1 MPTLSRQQLLLLVCI
16 TVVLGFNWPMLKIGV
31 TNYPA
36 LSFRIISM
44 WIAIPFLA
52 LVIWRW
58 RMPFVIP
65 RRHWSEL
72 LQLMVSNYLVWY
84 SLVILALPY
93 LNSGRT
99 AILGYTM
106 PIFSAVLGYV
116 IYRDPLKP
124 RAILGVVC
132 ASVAVL
138 LLLWHELTSLAGSP
152 WALATVLASAATW
165 GYGTQRMRRTVLTVP
180 TVTAA
185 FWMLTLSTPLMTLL
199 AWFLESSRW
208 HWPSDITWGVILY
221 NTFGVFVFAQTGWLV
236 LARGLPPVAS
246 TLSVMFIPILGVF
259 SSSYFLGEVL
269 HAQDYGAVALIVV
282 AIALV
287 LWPTPAP
294 KAPSQAAR

>member
-1 MPTLSRQQLLLLVCI
+1 MPTLSRQQLLLLVSI
-16 TVVLGFNWPMLKIGV
+16 TVVWGFNWPMLKIGV
-31 TNYPA
+31 NTYPA

-44 WIAIPFLA
+44 WIAIPLLA
-52 LVIWRW
+52 LVIWRM

-65 RRHWSEL
+65 RHHWSEL
-72 LQLMVSNYLVWY
+72 LQLMVSNYLIWY
-84 SLVILALPY
+84 TLVILALPF

-185 FWMLTLSTPLMTLL
+185 FWMLTLSTPLMTVL
-199 AWFLESSRW
+199 AWFLESDQW
-208 HWPSDITWGVILY
+208 HWPSAVTWVPILY
-221 NTFGVFVFAQTGWLV
+221 NTFGVFVFAQTAWLV
-236 LARGLPPVAS
+236 LARGLPPIAS

-259 SSSYFLGEVL
+259 NSSLILGEVL
-269 HAQDYGAVALIVV
+269 HTQDYGAVALIVV

-287 LWPTPAP
+287 LWP
-294 KAPSQAAR
+294 SRGR

>member
-1 MPTLSRQQLLLLVCI
+1 MAATVDCTWVVVGVLMGIRPLLLSEAI
-16 TVVLGFNWPMLKIGV
+16 TAEATASTFLMI
-31 TNYPA
+31 TNK
-36 LSFRIISM
+36 
-44 WIAIPFLA
+44 
-52 LVIWRW
+52 
-58 RMPFVIP
+58 
-65 RRHWSEL
+65 
-72 LQLMVSNYLVWY
+72 VW
-84 SLVILALPY
+84 
-93 LNSGRT
+93 
-99 AILGYTM
+99 
-106 PIFSAVLGYV
+106 F
-116 IYRDPLKP
+116 
-124 RAILGVVC
+124 C
-132 ASVAVL
+132 ASNLAACAWVAVL

>member
-1 MPTLSRQQLLLLVCI
+1 MADMSPSHPLLSRQQWITLITLTLVW
-16 TVVLGFNWPMLKIGV
+16 GFNWPMLKIGV

-152 WALATVLASAATW
+152 WALATVLARRGVNVMIADVRAVFIGTKFAQKVSMKLVHGIAAGVFAVLGVITLLNV
-165 GYGTQRMRRTVLTVP
+165 TVL
-180 TVTAA
+180 A
-185 FWMLTLSTPLMTLL
+185 
-199 AWFLESSRW
+199 
-208 HWPSDITWGVILY
+208 
-221 NTFGVFVFAQTGWLV
+221 
-236 LARGLPPVAS
+236 
-246 TLSVMFIPILGVF
+246 
-259 SSSYFLGEVL
+259 
-269 HAQDYGAVALIVV
+269 
-282 AIALV
+282 
-287 LWPTPAP
+287 
-294 KAPSQAAR
+294 